1 MKNKWSD
8 WINCLVVLDIMFG
21 INYLIFYF
29 AKVKNAL
36 KRAVIEKEKSLC
48 NLRKKE
54 TKVIEIVTHKYIVQ
68 TPLFIGGGGE
78 GGENPP
84 EGENLKS

>member
-1 MKNKWSD
+1 MKSMKNKWSD

-29 AKVKNAL
+29 AKVRNAF

-48 NLRKKE
+48 NLRKKK
-54 TKVIEIVTHKYIVQ
+54 TKVIEIK
-68 TPLFIGGGGE
+68 E
-78 GGENPP
+78 
-84 EGENLKS
+84 

>member
-36 KRAVIEKEKSLC
+36 KRAVIEKEKSLQ
-48 NLRKKE
+48 LKKE
-54 TKVIEIVTHKYIVQ
+54 
-68 TPLFIGGGGE
+68 G
-78 GGENPP
+78 N
-84 EGENLKS
+84 KSNRNKRVSDT

>member
-1 MKNKWSD
+1 MKSMKNKWSD

-36 KRAVIEKEKSLC
+36 KRAVIEKEKSLQ
-48 NLRKKE
+48 LKKE
-54 TKVIEIVTHKYIVQ
+54 
-68 TPLFIGGGGE
+68 G
-78 GGENPP
+78 N
-84 EGENLKS
+84 KSNRNKRVSDT